1 MNGSEDDVQLMA
13 DLGDTRRGGG
23 RGLTLALLV
32 GLVVCALLAV
42 GAVFYAQREIAA
54 LTLARDAAQRDS
66 QRMTAASAAA
76 AAASA
81 AKAEQALTAARAE
94 RDELALLVVA
104 LRQNPNTGK
113 DIKDPALPASITGK
127 RREALTA
134 AFTLKQEKVPFKW
147 AAKKKEEG
155 LDSAAFAALV
165 LAQAGVIGKPE
176 TVTAKSLQDQL
187 KVSTEGEPQPGDLL
201 FFDGGNVMLY
211 LGGDNA
217 VGMLPEGAVTKN
229 GVIKGKGIGFKYL
242 GYGSIKYE

>member
-1 MNGSEDDVQLMA
+1 MNASDDDVQPMA
-13 DLGDTRRGGG
+13 DLTETPRSGG
-23 RGLTLALLV
+23 RGLTLALMI

-42 GAVFYAQREIAA
+42 GAVFYAQKQIAT
-54 LTLARDAAQRDS
+54 LTQARDAAQRDS
-66 QRMTAASAAA
+66 QRLTATSAAA
-76 AAASA
+76 AAGA
-81 AKAEQALTAARAE
+81 AKAEQSLAAARAE

-127 RREALTA
+127 RRDALTA
-134 AFTLKQEKVPFKW
+134 AFALKREKVPFKW
-147 AAKKKEEG
+147 AGKKKEDG
-155 LDSAAFAALV
+155 LDSAAFAALI
-165 LAQAGVIGKPE
+165 LAQAGVIEKPE
-176 TVTAKSLQDQL
+176 AVTAKSLQGQL
-187 KVSTEGEPQPGDLL
+187 KVSTEGEPQPGDFL

-217 VGMLPEGAVTKN
+217 VGMLPEGPVTKN

>member
-1 MNGSEDDVQLMA
+1 MNAFDDDVQPM
-13 DLGDTRRGGG
+13 GDPAETPRGGG
-23 RGLTLALLV
+23 RGLTLALLI

-42 GAVFYAQREIAA
+42 GAVLYAQKQIAT
-54 LTLARDAAQRDS
+54 LTQARDAAQRDN
-66 QRMTAASAAA
+66 QRLMVASAA

-81 AKAEQALTAARAE
+81 AKVEQSLAAARAE
-94 RDELALLVVA
+94 RDELAQLVVA
-104 LRQNPNTGK
+104 VRQNPNTGK

-127 RREALTA
+127 RRDALTA
-134 AFTLKQEKVPFKW
+134 AFALKQEKVPFKW
-147 AAKKKEEG
+147 AGKKKEDG
-155 LDSAAFAALV
+155 LDSAAFAALI
-165 LAQAGVIGKPE
+165 LAQAGVIEKPE
-176 TVTAKSLQDQL
+176 AVTAKSLQGQL

>member
-1 MNGSEDDVQLMA
+1 MNASDDDVQPMA
-13 DLGDTRRGGG
+13 DMTETPRTGG
-23 RGLTLALLV
+23 RGLTLALLI
-32 GLVVCALLAV
+32 GLIVCALLAV
-42 GAVFYAQREIAA
+42 GAVFYAQKQIAT
-54 LTLARDAAQRDS
+54 LTTARDAAQRDS
-66 QRMTAASAAA
+66 QRLTAASVAAA
-76 AAASA
+76 AGA
-81 AKAEQALTAARAE
+81 AKAEQSLVAARAE

-127 RREALTA
+127 RRDALTA
-134 AFTLKQEKVPFKW
+134 AFALKQEKVPFKW
-147 AAKKKEEG
+147 AGKKKEDG
-155 LDSAAFAALV
+155 LDSATFAAMV
-165 LAQAGVIGKPE
+165 LAQAGVVEKPE
-176 TVTAKSLQDQL
+176 TVTAKSLQGQL

-242 GYGSIKYE
+242 GYGPIKYE

>member
-1 MNGSEDDVQLMA
+1 MNASDDDVQPMA
-13 DLGDTRRGGG
+13 DLTETPRSGG
-23 RGLTLALLV
+23 RGLTLALMI

-42 GAVFYAQREIAA
+42 GAVFYAQKQIAT
-54 LTLARDAAQRDS
+54 LTQARDAAQRDS
-66 QRMTAASAAA
+66 QRLTATSAAA
-76 AAASA
+76 AAGA
-81 AKAEQALTAARAE
+81 AKAEQSLAAARAE

-127 RREALTA
+127 RRDALTA
-134 AFTLKQEKVPFKW
+134 AFALKREKVPFKW
-147 AAKKKEEG
+147 AGKKKEDG
-155 LDSAAFAALV
+155 LDSAAFAALI
-165 LAQAGVIGKPE
+165 LAQAGVIEKPE
-176 TVTAKSLQDQL
+176 AVTAKSLQGQL

-217 VGMLPEGAVTKN
+217 VGMLPEGPVTKN

>member
-1 MNGSEDDVQLMA
+1 MNASDDDVQPMA
-13 DLGDTRRGGG
+13 DLTETPRSGG
-23 RGLTLALLV
+23 RGLTLTLLI

-42 GAVFYAQREIAA
+42 GAVLYAQKQIAT
-54 LTLARDAAQRDS
+54 LTQARDAAQRDS
-66 QRMTAASAAA
+66 QRLTATSAAA
-76 AAASA
+76 AAGA
-81 AKAEQALTAARAE
+81 AKAEQSLAAARAE

-127 RREALTA
+127 RRDALTA
-134 AFTLKQEKVPFKW
+134 AFALKQEKVPFKW
-147 AAKKKEEG
+147 AGKKKEDG
-155 LDSAAFAALV
+155 LDSAAFAALI
-165 LAQAGVIGKPE
+165 LAQAGVIEKPE
-176 TVTAKSLQDQL
+176 TVTAKSLQGQL

-242 GYGSIKYE
+242 GYGTIKYE